1 MSGKGIVQE
10 VEQRLGLPRLSKF
23 VESFEKFP
31 DAKQLKLL
39 KEILDVAERLSKT
52 APDLDKV
59 ASLIQ
64 EINSIPVEK
73 LEKVEQ
79 VLKRI
84 EGIIEKAPQELL
96 DFLAKL
102 KEE

>member
-1 MSGKGIVQE
+1 MSGKGIIQE
-10 VEQRLGLPRLSKF
+10 MEDRLRLPRLSKF
-23 VESFEKFP
+23 IDSFEKFP

-59 ASLIQ
+59 ASLIR

-79 VLKRI
+79 VLKRL
-84 EGIIEKAPQELL
+84 EGIIEKAPKEILDLL
-96 DFLAKL
+96 GQL

>member
-1 MSGKGIVQE
+1 MSGKGIVSE
-10 VEQRLGLPRLSKF
+10 LERRLGLPHLSKF
-23 VESFEKFP
+23 VDSFERFP

-39 KEILDVAERLSKT
+39 KDILDVAERLSKT

-59 ASLIQ
+59 ASLIG

-79 VLKRI
+79 VLKKV
-84 EGIIEKAPQELL
+84 EGIIEKAPKELL